1 MSKVIVGL
9 STSVDGIASGTSEE
23 DFWPVHEAVLGWLFN
38 LRSWREAQGMEG
50 GEDTEDSRL
59 WSEDFQRVGAQIVGR
74 RMFDFSVDAW
84 GENPSFHA
92 PVFVVTH
99 RAHDRIEKQGGT
111 SYTFVTAG
119 IAAAI
124 EQAKVAA
131 KGRDVL
137 IAGGLSIA
145 QQALRAGL
153 VDELSMHISAVL
165 LGAGARLL
173 DDIGEQ
179 PIRLQPTR
187 LAGSG
192 AVTHIRYDIVPPA
205 GSNGDGQPAD
215 R

>member
-1 MSKVIVGL
+1 
-9 STSVDGIASGTSEE
+9 
-23 DFWPVHEAVLGWLFN
+23 
-38 LRSWREAQGMEG
+38 
-50 GEDTEDSRL
+50 
-59 WSEDFQRVGAQIVGR
+59 SEDLQRVGAQIVGR

-99 RAHDRIEKQGGT
+99 RAHDRIEKRGGT
-111 SYTFVTAG
+111 SYTFVTGG

-131 KGRDVL
+131 DGRDVL

-145 QQALRAGL
+145 QRALQAGL
-153 VDELSMHISAVL
+153 VDELSMHITLVL

-173 DDIGEQ
+173 DGIGEE
-179 PIRLQPTR
+179 PIHLQPTR

-192 AVTHIRYDIVPPA
+192 AVTYVRYDVVQA
-205 GSNGDGQPAD
+205 VGRN
-215 R
+215 

>member
-23 DFWPVHEAVLGWLFN
+23 DFWKVHEAVLGWLFN

-50 GEDTEDSRL
+50 GEDTEDSQL
-59 WSEDFQRVGAQIVGR
+59 WDEDFQRVGAQIVGR
-74 RMFDFSVDAW
+74 RMFDFSVEAW

-92 PVFVVTH
+92 PVFVVTS
-99 RAHDRIEKQGGT
+99 RPHDRIDKQGGT
-111 SYTFVTAG
+111 SYTFVTDG
-119 IAAAI
+119 IAAAV
-124 EQAKVAA
+124 EQAKAA
-131 KGRDVL
+131 AQGKDVL

-153 VDELSMHISAVL
+153 VDELSMHISPVL

-173 DDIGEQ
+173 DGIGEE

-187 LAGSG
+187 VTGSR
-192 AVTHIRYDIVPPA
+192 AVTHIRYDVIR
-205 GSNGDGQPAD
+205 SE
-215 R
+215 